1 LKLYQQKALELN
13 QKPGVILFKDDE
25 ELLAQIGSLGV
36 LVISKSERRKG
47 VSYRPLP
54 IRPRAAVGAQRGQ

>member
-13 QKPGVILFKDDE
+13 QKPGVILFKDYE

-36 LVISKSERRKG
+36 MVISLSDRRKG
-47 VSYRPLP
+47 VHYTPLP
-54 IRPRAAVGAQRGQ
+54 ITPRATVGAQRGQ